1 VAKKKYMNTQP
12 NPFQPVLDSLL
23 DEKKDFPRKH
33 LQQFS
38 DLGELELKILL
49 DVWQSVSLKRKLAL
63 LEGLESL
70 AEDDTLVNF
79 DDLAIALLSDGDS
92 VVRGRAIRLLRECQ
106 SPKLVPAY
114 IHLLKNDSDAQTRA
128 EAATALGMFVALG
141 ELEEIAEELHDQ
153 TETALLESASGDEDA
168 KVRRRAHESLGYSS
182 HPEAVKLIE
191 SAFQHA
197 DPAWQASA
205 LYAMAR
211 SADNRWDEEVLI
223 SLRNENRNVREAAV
237 EAAGQ
242 LSVKS
247 AVPILLQMLED
258 DDDDDVTSAV
268 IWSLS
273 QIGGE
278 DARTY
283 IENLLDQTEDEEQIE
298 FLEEALENLA
308 FTEDLDRF
316 DLLNFE
322 PDLDLDEDD
331 EDKALLN

>member
-1 VAKKKYMNTQP
+1 MNTQP

-23 DEKKDFPRKH
+23 DEKKEFPRKH

-49 DVWQSVSLKRKLAL
+49 DVWSRVGLKRKLTL

-79 DDLAIALLSDGDS
+79 DDLGKALLTDADS
-92 VVRGRAIRLLRECQ
+92 VVRGRAIRLLRECEDA
-106 SPKLVPAY
+106 KLIPIY
-114 IHLLKNDSDAQTRA
+114 IAILKNDAEVHTRA
-128 EAATALGMFVALG
+128 EAATALGAFVDLG
-141 ELEEIAEELHDQ
+141 ELEELAEEALHQ
-153 TETALLESASGDEDA
+153 VEEALLESVNGGDDV
-168 KVRRRAHESLGYSS
+168 KVRRRALESLGFSS
-182 HPEAVKLIE
+182 RPEIASLIE
-191 SAFQHA
+191 SAFGRE

-205 LYAMAR
+205 LFAMAR
-211 SADNRWDEEVLI
+211 SADSRWDEPVI
-223 SLRNENRNVREAAV
+223 RSLMNDNRNVREAAV

-242 LSVKS
+242 LSVKTAS
-247 AVPILLQMLED
+247 PILLKMLED
-258 DDDDDVTSAV
+258 EEDDDVAGAI

-283 IENLLDQTEDEEQIE
+283 IENLLDQTEDEDQIE

-322 PDLDLDEDD
+322 PDFDLDEDD

>member
-1 VAKKKYMNTQP
+1 MNTQP

-38 DLGELELKILL
+38 DLGDLELKTLL
-49 DVWQSVSLKRKLAL
+49 DVWSGVSLKRKLTL

-79 DDLAIALLSDGDS
+79 EDLAKALLSDGES
-92 VVRGRAIRLLRECQ
+92 AVRARAIRLLRECEDA
-106 SPKLVPAY
+106 KLISMY
-114 IHLLKNDSDAQTRA
+114 IDFLKNDSDANTRA
-128 EAATALGMFVALG
+128 EAAVALGLFVALG
-141 ELEEIAEELHDQ
+141 EFEEIPEAFHHQ
-153 TETALLESASGDEDA
+153 TEDALLEAATGADDV
-168 KVRRRAHESLGYSS
+168 KVRRRALESLGFSS
-182 HPEAVKLIE
+182 RPEAQALIE
-191 SAFQHA
+191 SAFQQD

-205 LYAMAR
+205 LFAMGR
-211 SADNRWDEEVLI
+211 SADDRWDEQVVA
-223 SLRNENRNVREAAV
+223 SLLSDNRSVREAAV

-242 LSVKS
+242 LAIKS
-247 AVPILLQMLED
+247 ASPILLKMLED
-258 DDDDDVTSAV
+258 EEDDDVTSAV

-278 DARTY
+278 DARAY
-283 IENLLDQTEDEEQIE
+283 IETLLDQTEDEEQIE

-322 PDLDLDEDD
+322 PDFDLDDED